1 MNPKRIFLVAI
12 VLVAL
17 GTAYYLYSGHS
28 APKGQPAML
37 SFSSDG
43 PAPLKAAF
51 NASASSIRIIVML
64 SPT

>member
-1 MNPKRIFLVAI
+1 MNRKRIFLLAI
-12 VLVAL
+12 VVVGL
-17 GTAYYLYSGHS
+17 GTAYYFYGGHS
-28 APKGQPAML
+28 MPKGQPPMV

-51 NASASSIRIIVML
+51 NASASSIRVIVML

>member
-1 MNPKRIFLVAI
+1 MKRIFLVAI
-12 VLVAL
+12 VCAAL
-17 GTAYYLYSGHS
+17 GIAAYVYAGHS
-28 APKGQPAML
+28 TPKGQPPMV

-43 PAPLKAAF
+43 PAPLKAVF

>member
-1 MNPKRIFLVAI
+1 MNRKRIFLVAI

-17 GTAYYLYSGHS
+17 RIAYYFYAGHS
-28 APKGQPAML
+28 TPKGQPPMV

-51 NASASSIRIIVML
+51 NASASSIRVIVML